1 MPGDSWRQLDGGA
14 APSARHRHT
23 AVWTGTEM
31 IVWGGDGGAGDLN
44 TGGIYNPAANSWV
57 PMSTTGAP
65 AARSDHSAV
74 WTGSAM
80 IVWGGVSS
88 SGGNTLFN
96 DGACYFPATNTWTPL
111 NTSGAPAG
119 RGSHTAVWTG
129 SEMIVWGGTG
139 TLTYNDGARYHPQTD
154 TWTPVNAAG
163 APVDRF
169 SHTAVWTGTRM
180 IVWGGQNFD
189 GYLDS
194 GGSYDPGTNLWSA
207 VSTAG
212 APLGRWLHSAVWTG
226 SQMIVWGGHNG
237 LAGDYLGDGGRYD
250 PAANAWSA
258 ISTTG
263 APAARLSHTAVWTG
277 SDMIVWGGTD
287 GAALQNGRRYYP
299 ATNTWTALSSASAPA
314 AREKHT
320 AVWTGTRMIVW
331 GGLAGAVKFN
341 DAGRFDPAADVW
353 DGGTASTPSVREGQ
367 TSVWTGS
374 EMIIWGGEAYNTP
387 TGHLLHNTGSRFN
400 PATGLWRPTSTVGAP
415 SGRIG
420 HTAVWTGSE
429 MIIWGGTADRS
440 GGRYNPSTDTWS
452 ATKISGSPGGRSSHT
467 AIWTG
472 SGMIV
477 WGGKSGNV
485 ATRDGAFYAPGTD
498 TWTSL
503 NSFGAPAARWAH
515 TAVWTGSEMI
525 VWGGQSAYIHDDIP
539 ENAFLNSG
547 GRYNVASDAWSAM
560 PDMPVRQPDV
570 MDAMFGDYDSRSVR
584 AFHTAVWTGSEMII
598 AGGSYTAYLA
608 PHIPFDET
616 THLIDG
622 GRFRPASNSWTPLAK
637 VGRFTGH
644 TAVWSGKEMLL
655 FGGQEESSYFSI
667 HRRFDP
673 TANAWHATTSVNAP
687 SARFRHSAVW
697 TGSEMLVQGGVGGN
711 KYLTDTWSYNPG
723 NITPPVPFDIR
734 SIVSNGGL
742 LTITFDSE
750 TGKNYTLWSSDNM
763 AAGTWTNTGLSA
775 LSGTGAALSFTLG
788 APAPPARRFFRVQSQ
803 MP

>member
-1 MPGDSWRQLDGGA
+1 MTATTAAEKSFLKCGKSPAGAANSGMHHLIHHLFTVLFRRLACLLALLCNGVPSSLAGTGGAAAPGDSWRQLDGGA
-14 APSARHRHT
+14 APAARHRHT

-139 TLTYNDGARYHPQTD
+139 SLTYNDGARYHPQTD

-212 APLGRWLHSAVWTG
+212 APLGRWLHS
-226 SQMIVWGGHNG
+226 
-237 LAGDYLGDGGRYD
+237 
-250 PAANAWSA
+250 
-258 ISTTG
+258 
-263 APAARLSHTAVWTG
+263 
-277 SDMIVWGGTD
+277 
-287 GAALQNGRRYYP
+287 
-299 ATNTWTALSSASAPA
+299 
-314 AREKHT
+314 

-415 SGRIG
+415 SGRTG

-429 MIIWGGTADRS
+429 MVIWGGTADRS

-452 ATKISGSPGGRSSHT
+452 ATKIPGSPGGRSSHT

-525 VWGGQSAYIHDDIP
+525 VWGGQSSYIHDDIP

-560 PDMPVRQPDV
+560 PDMPVRQPDA

-598 AGGSYTAYLA
+598 AGGSYAAYFA
-608 PHIPFDET
+608 PGIPFEET
-616 THLIDG
+616 TYLIDG

-655 FGGQEESSYFSI
+655 FGGEVMRSYFSI
-667 HRRFDP
+667 QPRFDP
-673 TANAWHATTSVNAP
+673 AANAWHATTSVNAP
-687 SARFRHSAVW
+687 PARFRHSAVW
-697 TGSEMLVQGGVGGN
+697 TGSEMLVQGGVGGD
-711 KYLTDTWSYNPG
+711 YLTDTWSYNPG

-734 SIVSNGGL
+734 SIVSSGGL
-742 LTITFDSE
+742 LTITFASE
-750 TGKNYTLWSSDNM
+750 TGKNYTLWSSGNM